1 MPCKRNRKASQRF
14 SNWGINNVLIF
25 MFLWY
30 HYEGNWCEFLDLT
43 KVVRSGDLVSY
54 TAEEGVRILGEGKFL
69 VSDSFP
75 GNERT
80 KYCLTSKVKFSILT
94 MKFLICLGIN
104 FTTSCNCCTLKV
116 VSGGPTQKRCSPHQV
131 VLWNLFLFLVKGECI
146 KLKQRLC
153 R

>member
-1 MPCKRNRKASQRF
+1 M
-14 SNWGINNVLIF
+14 
-25 MFLWY
+25 
-30 HYEGNWCEFLDLT
+30 

-94 MKFLICLGIN
+94 YEISYLPSNKFHNFLGLLY
-104 FTTSCNCCTLKV
+104 TKSSVRSHVKV
-116 VSGGPTQKRCSPHQV
+116 
-131 VLWNLFLFLVKGECI
+131 LFH
-146 KLKQRLC
+146 
-153 R
+153 